1 MENSADFLLVFT
13 KIYLIFYLSACPEMP
28 SPTTPLVDH
37 IVILIPHSFL
47 SAPPSW
53 FADLF
58 HFYPGGRHADG
69 LTENTLVL
77 LADGSYLE
85 FIAFVPGVDPQK
97 RAAHQWGAKK
107 EGTVVDWAVTL
118 PSSPEDADEN
128 LAGETKELRQE
139 NAFREVQEKVREAKT
154 GIVYGDLR
162 RGGRTRPDGEVL
174 RWAVAFPKNAHDGG
188 AVEPGT
194 VPFWCLDVTP
204 RHLRVPYGQP
214 GVTKHPTGA
223 VGVAKIEVL
232 PEIQKTVESAR
243 GVYDV
248 LLEKKSTEIGGSWKL
263 GSLAGENVHP
273 GGIVHVGPSNGPS
286 RVEISFFTDDPSL
299 VGRTVGGKVDEEH
312 ALMFRL
318 EAASESK

>member
-1 MENSADFLLVFT
+1 MAS
-13 KIYLIFYLSACPEMP
+13 S
-28 SPTTPLVDH
+28 TTPLIDH

-47 SAPPSW
+47 SDPPSW
-53 FADLF
+53 FSDLF

-85 FIAFVPGVDPQK
+85 FIAFVPGVDPAK

-118 PSSPEDADEN
+118 PSSPGDEN
-128 LAGETKELRQE
+128 EGETEGEGREEQTKELRQE
-139 NAFREVQEKVREAKT
+139 KAFREVQKKVRNANT

-174 RWAVAFPKNAHDGG
+174 KWAVAFPKRADDGG

-194 VPFWCLDVTP
+194 IPFWCLDVTP
-204 RHLRVPYGQP
+204 RHLRVPYEQP

-232 PEIQKTVESAR
+232 PELRKAAESAR

-248 LLEKKSTEIGGSWKL
+248 LFDKKQSTEVGGSWKL
-263 GSLAGENVHP
+263 GSLAGQRVHS
-273 GGIVHVGPSNGPS
+273 GGIIRLDSSNGPS
-286 RVEISFFTDDPSL
+286 RVEISLFTDDPSL
-299 VGRTVGGKVDEEH
+299 AGKTVGGKVDDEH
-312 ALMFRL
+312 TLTFNLVDAF
-318 EAASESK
+318 ENK

>member
-1 MENSADFLLVFT
+1 MAS
-13 KIYLIFYLSACPEMP
+13 S
-28 SPTTPLVDH
+28 TTPLVDH
-37 IVILIPHSFL
+37 IVILIPHLFL
-47 SAPPSW
+47 SDPPSW
-53 FADLF
+53 FSDLF

-85 FIAFVPGVDPQK
+85 FIAFVPGVDPAK

-118 PSSPEDADEN
+118 PSSPEEEKTKREEREE
-128 LAGETKELRQE
+128 ETKELRQE
-139 NAFREVQEKVREAKT
+139 KAFREVQKKVRNANT

-174 RWAVAFPKNAHDGG
+174 KWAVAFPKRADDGE

-194 VPFWCLDVTP
+194 IPFWCLDVTP
-204 RHLRVPYGQP
+204 RHLRVPYEQP
-214 GVTKHPTGA
+214 GVTKHSTGA

-232 PEIQKTVESAR
+232 PELRKTAESAR

-248 LLEKKSTEIGGSWKL
+248 LFDKKQSTEVGGSWKL
-263 GSLAGENVHP
+263 SSLAGQRVHS
-273 GGIVHVGPSNGPS
+273 GGIVRLDSSNGPS

-299 VGRTVGGKVDEEH
+299 AGKTVGGKVDDEH
-312 ALMFRL
+312 TLTFNLVDAF
-318 EAASESK
+318 ENK

>member
-1 MENSADFLLVFT
+1 MAS
-13 KIYLIFYLSACPEMP
+13 S
-28 SPTTPLVDH
+28 TTPLVDH

-47 SAPPSW
+47 SAPPAW

-77 LADGSYLE
+77 LADGPYLE
-85 FIAFVPGVDPQK
+85 FIAFVPDVDPAK

-118 PSSPEDADEN
+118 PSSPEDE
-128 LAGETKELRQE
+128 GEKTKGEGEEGDTKELRQE
-139 NAFREVQEKVREAKT
+139 KTFREVQKKVRDANT

-162 RGGRTRPDGEVL
+162 CGGRTRPDGEVL
-174 RWAVAFPKNAHDGG
+174 KWAVAFPKTTEHGSAI
-188 AVEPGT
+188 EPGI

-204 RHLRVPYGQP
+204 RHLRVPYEQSGA
-214 GVTKHPTGA
+214 TKHPTGA

-232 PEIQKTVESAR
+232 PELRETVESAG
-243 GVYDV
+243 GVFDV
-248 LLEKKSTEIGGSWKL
+248 LFEKSTETGSSWKL
-263 GSLAGENVHP
+263 GSLAGEKVHS
-273 GGIVHVGPSNGPS
+273 GGVVSLDSSDGPS

-299 VGRTVGGKVDEEH
+299 AGKTVGGKVGEENT
-312 ALMFRL
+312 LTFRL
-318 EAASESK
+318 VAAFESK

>member
-1 MENSADFLLVFT
+1 MAS
-13 KIYLIFYLSACPEMP
+13 
-28 SPTTPLVDH
+28 TTPLVDH

-53 FADLF
+53 FSNLF

-118 PSSPEDADEN
+118 PSSLKAE
-128 LAGETKELRQE
+128 GEGGEGEQKESRQE
-139 NAFREVQEKVREAKT
+139 KAFREVQKKVRDANT

-174 RWAVAFPKNAHDGG
+174 EWAVAFPKG
-188 AVEPGT
+188 ADNGSAIEPGT
-194 VPFWCLDVTP
+194 VPFWCLDVTA
-204 RHLRVPYGQP
+204 RHLRVPYEQP
-214 GVTKHPTGA
+214 GVTKHPTSV

-232 PEIQKTVESAR
+232 PEFQKTVESA
-243 GVYDV
+243 GGIYDV
-248 LLEKKSTEIGGSWKL
+248 LLEKQLTEIGGSWRL
-263 GSLAGENVHP
+263 GSLAGEKVHS
-273 GGIVHVGPSNGPS
+273 GGIVHLGLSDGPS

-299 VGRTVGGKVDEEH
+299 IGKTVGGMVDEEH
-312 ALMFRL
+312 ALTFRL
-318 EAASESK
+318 VAICRSKDR